1 MPSEQEPVT
10 VRQALQRGTTILGKQ
25 PDAQP
30 RLETEIL
37 LALVLGTTRSRLF
50 AWPEQTLTDNQH
62 HRLESLL
69 ERRQRGEPIAYLSGK
84 KEFWSM
90 EFRVTPATLIP
101 RPETELLVER
111 ALQLIPHDQAYT
123 IADLG
128 TGSGAIAAAIAAE
141 RPLSALFATDNSAEA
156 LAVAEEN
163 FRHHELRNIQCRRG
177 SWCQALPANRQFDL
191 LLSNPPYVAE
201 GDPHL
206 QQDGLPW
213 EPTGA
218 LTAGADGLDEIR
230 RIVRQAPSHLRAGGW
245 LLLEHG
251 FEQGRAVRA
260 LLQRAGYEQIRSRRD
275 LAGQERISEASL
287 AC

>member
-1 MPSEQEPVT
+1 M
-10 VRQALQRGTTILGKQ
+10 
-25 PDAQP
+25 
-30 RLETEIL
+30 
-37 LALVLGTTRSRLF
+37 
-50 AWPEQTLTDNQH
+50 
-62 HRLESLL
+62 
-69 ERRQRGEPIAYLSGK
+69 
-84 KEFWSM
+84 
-90 EFRVTPATLIP
+90 
-101 RPETELLVER
+101 
-111 ALQLIPHDQAYT
+111 IPHNQAYT

-177 SWCQALPANRQFDL
+177 SWCHALPANRQFDL

-213 EPTGA
+213 EPKGA
-218 LTAGADGLDEIR
+218 LTAGADGLNEIR
-230 RIVRQAPSHLRAGGW
+230 RIVQQAPSHLRAGGW

-251 FEQGRAVRA
+251 WEQGAAVRA
-260 LLQRAGYEQIRSRRD
+260 LLACEDRVLVTGLGKSGIVARKIAATLTSTGTPAFSMISAM
-275 LAGQERISEASL
+275 LAALRMP
-287 AC
+287 

>member
-1 MPSEQEPVT
+1 LEPDPIT
-10 VRQALQRGTTILGKQ
+10 VRQALQRGTAILGKQ

-62 HRLESLL
+62 DRLESLL
-69 ERRQRGEPIAYLSGK
+69 ERRRRGEPIAYLSGK

-111 ALQLIPHDQAYT
+111 ALQLIPHNQAYT

-177 SWCQALPANRQFDL
+177 SWCHALPANRQFDL

-213 EPTGA
+213 EPKGA
-218 LTAGADGLDEIR
+218 LTAGADGLNEIR
-230 RIVRQAPSHLRAGGW
+230 RIVQQAPSHLRAGGW

-251 FEQGRAVRA
+251 FEQGPAVRA
-260 LLQRAGYEQIRSRRD
+260 LLQQAGYEQICSRRD

-287 AC
+287 TC